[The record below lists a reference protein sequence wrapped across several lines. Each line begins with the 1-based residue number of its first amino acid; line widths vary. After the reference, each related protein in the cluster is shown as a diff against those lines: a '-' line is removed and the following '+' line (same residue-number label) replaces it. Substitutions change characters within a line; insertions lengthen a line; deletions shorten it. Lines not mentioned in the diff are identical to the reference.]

1 MFYASVSLYLI
12 PKQFFLPKVSAY
24 IFFVGIEVAVCSYM
38 YIGTYGAG
46 GYITYY
52 YLINSCG
59 GLTLMKSRA
68 SILRRVTEESRKDF
82 LKKMMDD
89 RWDDRHFFYFFYYAH
104 LCSEWVPFLFV
115 CMLFL
120 YLDLLLLLV
129 YYLLLIIK

>member
-89 RWDDRHFFYFFYYAH
+89 GMTGTSSTSFIMLISAV
-104 LCSEWVPFLFV
+104 SAFLV
-115 CMLFL
+115 CM
-120 YLDLLLLLV
+120 YAIPISRSI
-129 YYLLLIIK
+129 YYYW